1 MARYID
7 VIVTVDGFQYGEEE
21 FILQAMAMIL
31 LKISFQWSQ
40 TYQTA
45 FLMDHPWD
53 NLNTYKIQENLHG
66 HSLNTPGA
74 AQHRVLDH
82 LCWAL
87 CQVQLTWVK

>member
-7 VIVTVDGFQYGEEE
+7 VIVTVDGFQHGEEE

-31 LKISFQWSQ
+31 LKISFQSSQ

-66 HSLNTPGA
+66 HSINTPGA
-74 AQHRVLDH
+74 AQHRVLNH
-82 LCWAL
+82 LC
-87 CQVQLTWVK
+87 